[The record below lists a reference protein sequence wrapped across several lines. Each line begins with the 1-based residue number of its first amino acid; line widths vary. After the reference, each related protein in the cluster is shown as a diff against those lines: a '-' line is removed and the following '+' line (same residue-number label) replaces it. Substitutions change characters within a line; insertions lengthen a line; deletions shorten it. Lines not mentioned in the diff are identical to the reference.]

1 MLKPR
6 TAVVCCTTLALALGA
21 SAAHGQDAAQNF
33 GFDACLFV
41 DGKAPSGPWDN
52 CVVTSGFK
60 SLAECEKGRKIA
72 EQKGLTTATC
82 TDKPID
88 PRLRAYL
95 SENMKTSFSD
105 DASQEVLRDSCPDV
119 PTDRVIVACSA
130 VTTNSEG
137 LVCHI
142 LFAPENVIV
151 AHSRWRRDL
160 SLYLNQYNDCIRI
173 VADKLEALGKTIE
186 AMCIVNDPTGTPLN
200 VRASPRGK
208 ILDTVSNGTNVV
220 IVERRGKWTAIVIPV
235 VDHIKDGW
243 VFHQFLQCD

>member
-1 MLKPR
+1 MIKLR
-6 TAVVCCTTLALALGA
+6 TALVCCTALALVLGA
-21 SAAHGQDAAQNF
+21 TAANGKTAQNF
-33 GFDACLFV
+33 GYEACRFIE
-41 DGKAPSGPWDN
+41 GKATWND
-52 CVVTSGFK
+52 CAVVAGFK
-60 SLAECEKGRKIA
+60 SLADCEKGRKIA

-119 PTDRVIVACSA
+119 PMDRVIVACSA

-173 VADKLEALGKTIE
+173 VADKLEALGKTIG
-186 AMCIVNDPTGTPLN
+186 AKCIVNDPTGTPLN
-200 VRASPRGK
+200 CADK
-208 ILDTVSNGTNVV
+208 V
-220 IVERRGKWTAIVIPV
+220 IE
-235 VDHIKDGW
+235 
-243 VFHQFLQCD
+243 